1 MIALNTIRS
10 RLIAMM
16 LSSSLVALLSA
27 GITIFAVEGE
37 RARTVLKDELSVVAN
52 LVGNHS
58 TAALSFLDQSTAQE
72 SLSSL
77 GGMPNIEAACL
88 LNDNGAVFVSYH
100 RPETQPWNCI
110 ESAIDESD
118 GLGTAVIS
126 NTLVVAMPIVSK
138 GSNIGTIMLK
148 SSFEPLQARTRALL
162 FSLLFAAL
170 AALVI
175 TIPIALNLQRP
186 ISKPL
191 YRIRQS
197 TEEIIETQ
205 DYSLRVPTSEISEIS
220 KMATAF
226 NTMLTTIEHQ
236 KAALLNTAN
245 DLEIQVAARTAEL
258 SASKQTL
265 EQTLAALQ
273 AAQHDMIQQ
282 EKLASLG
289 SLVAGVAHELNTP
302 MGNAIVVC
310 SSLESE
316 INGLND
322 DVNSG
327 ALRKSVLIGRI
338 EKLRLGTDI
347 ALRNLH
353 RAASLVTSF
362 KQVAVDQTSERRR
375 KFDLA
380 IAVREI
386 IGTLSPM
393 LKHKISGIH
402 VDIDEDIKLDSY
414 PGPLGQIIT
423 NLVMNAQ
430 IHGYDGDPSGVIEI
444 HGKAAGEHFAIIEIK
459 DFGRG
464 IAPENIDRIFDPF
477 FTTRLGQGGSGLGL
491 NIVYNMVTSTLG
503 GSIRV
508 SSTQGEG
515 TCFILKLP
523 REAPHKE
530 SAEKC

>member
-1 MIALNTIRS
+1 MISLNSIRS

-16 LSSSLVALLSA
+16 LLSSVVALLAASV
-27 GITIFAVEGE
+27 TIFAVEGE
-37 RARTVLKDELSVVAN
+37 RAKQVLNDELSVIAN

-58 TAALSFLDQSTAQE
+58 TAALSFVDQATAQE
-72 SLSSL
+72 SLASL
-77 GGMPNIEAACL
+77 AGMPNIEAACL
-88 LNDNGAVFVSYH
+88 LDENKAIFVSYH
-100 RPETQPWNCI
+100 RPDAPAWNCTEFI
-110 ESAIDESD
+110 ISEADEF
-118 GLGTAVIS
+118 GTAIIS
-126 NTLVVAMPIVSK
+126 STLVVAMPVVSK
-138 GSNIGTIMLK
+138 GSNIGTIILK

-162 FSLLFAAL
+162 FSLLFAAI
-170 AALVI
+170 AALI
-175 TIPIALNLQRP
+175 LTIPIALRLQRP

-191 YRIRQS
+191 YQIRQS

-205 DYSLRVPTSEISEIS
+205 DYSLRVPTSEIAEIS

-226 NTMLTTIEHQ
+226 NTMLTTIEQQ

-265 EQTLAALQ
+265 EETLTTLQ
-273 AAQHDMIQQ
+273 ATQHDMIQQ

-316 INGLND
+316 IDGLND

-327 ALRKSVLIGRI
+327 TLRKSVLIGRI
-338 EKLRLGTDI
+338 EKLRLGTNI
-347 ALRNLH
+347 AMRNIQ

-380 IAVREI
+380 EVVQEI
-386 IGTLSPM
+386 IGTLLPM
-393 LKHKISGIH
+393 LKHKLAGINL
-402 VDIDEDIKLDSY
+402 DIDEGIELDSY

-430 IHGYDGDPSGVIEI
+430 IHGYDGDPSGVVEI
-444 HGKAAGEHFAIIEIK
+444 HGKAAGEHFVIIEIK
-459 DFGRG
+459 DFGQG
-464 IAPENIDRIFDPF
+464 IAAENINRIFDPF
-477 FTTRLGQGGSGLGL
+477 FTTRLGHGGSGLGL

-508 SSTQGEG
+508 SSAQGEG

-530 SAEKC
+530 SAEKG